1 MIIHENIMGQP
12 DNYGSKTLLFVIFA
26 ISFLLFIMFQIIRKY
41 PEKFN
46 YPFFNEKYKELIYV
60 KSQNLI
66 DYLKIITGLLF
77 LVVILKFT
85 VFYNVSN
92 KLLQGLLYSLIVL
105 PFFVLGFYIRDLF
118 KISEK
123 E

>member
-1 MIIHENIMGQP
+1 MKKSSNITAITLLLIQLSSILLYYKKLPNRMIIHENIMGQP

-66 DYLKIITGLLF
+66 DYLKIITA
-77 LVVILKFT
+77 T
-85 VFYNVSN
+85 HY
-92 KLLQGLLYSLIVL
+92 
-105 PFFVLGFYIRDLF
+105 
-118 KISEK
+118 
-123 E
+123 